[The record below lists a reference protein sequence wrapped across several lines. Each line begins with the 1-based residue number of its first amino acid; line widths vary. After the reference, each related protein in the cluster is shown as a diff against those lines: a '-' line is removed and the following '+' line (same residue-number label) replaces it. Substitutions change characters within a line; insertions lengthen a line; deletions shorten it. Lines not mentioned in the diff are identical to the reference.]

1 MLPNPL
7 PPSTSPLTSFD
18 ENGRAGIESMIKSV
32 VAIRANTHHYKSP
45 RMNTTMPKS
54 VILYL
59 GFCIG
64 AASGQLHAASDI
76 KAAPTNSAYV
86 QDARGH
92 IARTPSGMCWRTG
105 FWTPADAV
113 PGCDGPLLPPIAKPT
128 APEIVPPPLAQVS
141 PPPPPLKRCD
151 FSVTLENEQ
160 LFAFDKAGLNMAASR
175 RLDEDVLP
183 LFAACAT
190 LDSVVV
196 TGHTDRIGSDTYNQK
211 LSEKRAVAVA
221 SYLKSKG
228 VAVEIETR
236 GAGEKQAVAS
246 CDTRLSRSQL
256 IRCLAPNRR
265 VTIEAQ
271 GVTR

>member
-1 MLPNPL
+1 
-7 PPSTSPLTSFD
+7 
-18 ENGRAGIESMIKSV
+18 
-32 VAIRANTHHYKSP
+32 
-45 RMNTTMPKS
+45 MNTTLSKR
-54 VILYL
+54 VILCF

-64 AASGQLHAASDI
+64 ATSGQLHAVSDI
-76 KAAPTNSAYV
+76 KAAPANGAYV
-86 QDARGH
+86 QDARGN

-128 APEIVPPPLAQVS
+128 APELVPPPLVQAS
-141 PPPPPLKRCD
+141 PSPVLPKRCD

-160 LFAFDKAGLNMAASR
+160 LFAFDKAELNMAASK
-175 RLDEDVLP
+175 RLEDDVLP

-190 LDSVVV
+190 LDSVIV

-228 VAVEIETR
+228 VAAEITTR
-236 GAGEKQAVAS
+236 GAGEKQAVSS
-246 CDTRLSRSQL
+246 CDAGLSRNKL
-256 IRCLAPNRR
+256 IRCLAQDRR

-271 GVTR
+271 GVAR